1 LQWRRQCRYL
11 NEYFRFLKMPE
22 FRRPLVHTI
31 PPARPRAAAA
41 APVPRPDRRFY
52 AQTQAFGRFGI
63 RWFDPQIMPEQH
75 FHGHIELNWL
85 SAGSMD
91 YVIDGR
97 LVAIPPERLVMFWAG
112 IPHQTVGLDRGD
124 GETARQCNVYLPLDS
139 FLHMPNLGRLTETMM
154 GGGMVALTPGTLG
167 ADTLMRWYQDY
178 RSGDAE
184 RTDILKEEIGLM
196 LRRAAVTGWDVL
208 LEPWIESVGPA
219 HRGAASPLRY
229 VVSMVRHIL
238 EHLHQPL
245 RAEDVAKVVGLHPNY
260 ALNLFTDVMR
270 VPLHKFVVR
279 MRLIRARALLFEGGL
294 SIENVAFESGFAS
307 LSQFYAQFRT
317 AYGLT
322 PRQMRAQFSR

>member
-1 LQWRRQCRYL
+1 MQLPRQCRYL
-11 NEYFRFLKMPE
+11 NEYFRFLKMSTPH
-22 FRRPLVHTI
+22 RKTPHSI
-31 PPARPRAAAA
+31 PPVRPRLAAA

-97 LVAIPPERLVMFWAG
+97 LVEIPPERLVMFWAG
-112 IPHQTVGLDRGD
+112 IPHQTVALDRGP
-124 GETARQCNVYLPLDS
+124 GAAARQCNVYLPLDS

-154 GGGMVALTPGTLG
+154 GGGMVALTQGTLG

-184 RTDILKEEIGLM
+184 RADILKEEIGLM

-208 LEPWIESVGPA
+208 LEPWIESVGPSP
-219 HRGAASPLRY
+219 RAATPLRY
-229 VVSMVRHIL
+229 VVAMVRHIL
-238 EHLHQPL
+238 EHFNEPL

-294 SIENVAFESGFAS
+294 SVENVAFESGFAS